1 MTRLARDEAEI
12 HQTFWRRPAHARPP
26 GGESFADLVDR
37 VSGFLDGFAPG
48 HGGIG
53 DDAVVVVTHAGP
65 VRAAL
70 VRALKLDVE
79 RALSF
84 AVAPLSVTVI
94 DDIETDD
101 GRRHSRVVMVNH
113 LPARAR
119 ESDHG

>member
-1 MTRLARDEAEI
+1 M
-12 HQTFWRRPAHARPP
+12 
-26 GGESFADLVDR
+26 
-37 VSGFLDGFAPG
+37 SGFLDGFAPG